1 MSPTTTFRV
10 TTTAKKAVRSI
21 VRLAVVVRVRVV
33 LTVIVRKR
41 EELW

>member
-1 MSPTTTFRV
+1 MNVTITFRV
-10 TTTAKKAVRSI
+10 TTTSNKTVRLI

-41 EELW
+41 EE